1 MRVFRLSFFYK
12 IVRYFVYSTGN
23 VVKQMN
29 SEIRIKQLEERDIQ
43 AVISI
48 CLWMLTLSCLTR
60 PWVFKQRR

>member
-23 VVKQMN
+23 GVKQMN

-48 CLWMLTLSCLTR
+48 CRLWMLMLSLSVR
-60 PWVFKQRR
+60 